1 MFAPK
6 LYQVRKV
13 PAIEIIKHG
22 YDLTIKN
29 ADYTVGQQDNML
41 FRQLRIITGRNPN
54 FVSQIVFVD
63 CNGARSKKDEIR
75 QLVIDGF
82 YLNGV
87 HFVMSERSASMT
99 RNAIL
104 GFCDASVSEELDRH
118 ITMDLEIRETVLS
131 KWCAYRGLMFS
142 SCHCL
147 EGWFPKT
154 IVVDDYETVI
164 KNQKLKWLVE
174 EERTYIS
181 NATGEEQIWRTHG
194 IEEGYKD
201 VPINVFDGHGFIHPE
216 LVNQIQQI
224 VGMEERPTSLL
235 VRAPYI
241 KGLLSEMNYT
251 VYYEEHRID
260 FIQDIWGKWH
270 DIHEPMIILTK
281 SMYKGFKYF
290 KQKGNYQD
298 WDNYWS
304 KFHKYHH
311 CWGIAKWNFSKEQE
325 PVYTRGNYQILQD
338 LDLPFD
344 EFKQLAG
351 KSMDW
356 SLKVVD
362 GDPVYTYCFLG
373 LTGDN
378 PKPLNNYAKAIMKN
392 PAMISEHNVRDFLK
406 KQIRKYMSQMKC
418 GKIFLRSC
426 YKFLIPDLIMMLQ
439 WIGGDKNP
447 QGCLEADEFWSIGY
461 TGEHAIE
468 RNPHICS
475 SEHLVLKAKTTDEI
489 EKYCGHLVNTCML
502 NGKSPSPQRMNGA
515 D

>member
-1 MFAPK
+1 
-6 LYQVRKV
+6 
-13 PAIEIIKHG
+13 
-22 YDLTIKN
+22 
-29 ADYTVGQQDNML
+29 
-41 FRQLRIITGRNPN
+41 
-54 FVSQIVFVD
+54 
-63 CNGARSKKDEIR
+63 
-75 QLVIDGF
+75 
-82 YLNGV
+82 
-87 HFVMSERSASMT
+87 
-99 RNAIL
+99 
-104 GFCDASVSEELDRH
+104 
-118 ITMDLEIRETVLS
+118 
-131 KWCAYRGLMFS
+131 
-142 SCHCL
+142 
-147 EGWFPKT
+147 
-154 IVVDDYETVI
+154 
-164 KNQKLKWLVE
+164 
-174 EERTYIS
+174 
-181 NATGEEQIWRTHG
+181 
-194 IEEGYKD
+194 
-201 VPINVFDGHGFIHPE
+201 
-216 LVNQIQQI
+216 
-224 VGMEERPTSLL
+224 
-235 VRAPYI
+235 
-241 KGLLSEMNYT
+241 
-251 VYYEEHRID
+251 
-260 FIQDIWGKWH
+260 
-270 DIHEPMIILTK
+270 MIILTK

-290 KQKGNYQD
+290 KQKGTYQD

-356 SLKVVD
+356 SLRVVD

-475 SEHLVLKAKTTDEI
+475 SEHLVLNAKTTDEI